1 VVPATVTNFDL
12 RGEWYFGNGDTLTA
26 SLFYKDIENPIEF
39 FESAA
44 FEDALAAE
52 IINASSGEITGLE
65 LEWLKS
71 LEFLGD
77 SFVPF
82 FVAGNLTVLDTELV
96 ATGSDADAPTN
107 AVRNMTGASE
117 LAFNM
122 QLGYDSND
130 GKHAAMLVYN
140 VFDERLYLAG
150 RNGSADSFEQP
161 FHSLDM
167 TYSFYPDES
176 STIKLKVKNLLD
188 ESIEIEQNGVTT
200 FTKAPG
206 LSVSLDYK
214 WAF

>member
-1 VVPATVTNFDL
+1 M
-12 RGEWYFGNGDTLTA
+12 GEL
-26 SLFYKDIENPIEF
+26 KPQ
-39 FESAA
+39 SAFSGA
-44 FEDALAAE
+44 ALQPSIAVR
-52 IINASSGEITGLE
+52 
-65 LEWLKS
+65 WQVLKS
-71 LEFLGD
+71 LAFLGD
-77 SFVPF
+77 SFTPF
-82 FVAGNLTVLDTELV
+82 FVAGNLTALDTELV
-96 ATGSDADAPTN
+96 ASGSDADAPTN
-107 AVRNMTGASE
+107 PVRNMTGASD

-130 GKHAAMLVYN
+130 GKHAAMVVYN

-188 ESIEIEQNGVTT
+188 ESIEIEQNGVVT

-206 LSVSLDYK
+206 MSVSLDYQ
-214 WAF
+214 WSF